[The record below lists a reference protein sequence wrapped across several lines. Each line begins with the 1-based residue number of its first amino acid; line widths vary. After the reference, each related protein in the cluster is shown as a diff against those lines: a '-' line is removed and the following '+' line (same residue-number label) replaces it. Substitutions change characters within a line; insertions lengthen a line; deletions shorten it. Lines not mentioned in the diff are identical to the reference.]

1 MKYALTEKKVED
13 VLKTIPGYGEV
24 QEYIEKMAK
33 QYARHLRPVEQVRK
47 MMDKRLGRRSLSQMV
62 LKMRE

>member
-13 VLKTIPGYGEV
+13 ILKTLPGYGEV

-33 QYARHLRPVEQVRK
+33 QYARHLLPAEQVRK
-47 MMDKRLGRRSLSQMV
+47 MMDKRLGRKSLSQMV
-62 LKMRE
+62 LQMRE